1 LSPTSFISDQS
12 KVFAPKSLL
21 SMAKKRAKV
30 AKVVISFCYS
40 KSAISGAKQA
50 FDLNLIEPIFV
61 GPKNKIQKE
70 ARDLQWDI
78 SDFRIIDVS
87 EEQEASDISAVLCGN
102 GEADILMKGD
112 LHSDTFM
119 RAVIAKK
126 NNLRTRDKIVHQF
139 YITNDDMNAGIM
151 VSDAA
156 VNIKPSE
163 KTLKTITEKMVKNLK
178 LLGIETPKI
187 AFLSASELVM
197 ENMES
202 TVVAQNLKKWAE
214 ENIQDAFF
222 SGPLAL
228 DLIISREAALKK
240 GLENDPV
247 AGLSHGI
254 VVPEIVSG
262 NTLYK
267 SLVYFAGGCAAG
279 IVLGAKVPVLL
290 TSRADPPDARL
301 ASIALASILSNDI
314 I

>member
-1 LSPTSFISDQS
+1 
-12 KVFAPKSLL
+12 
-21 SMAKKRAKV
+21 MAKKRAKV

-87 EEQEASDISAVLCGN
+87 EEEEAGDISAVLCGN

-119 RAVIAKK
+119 RSVIAKK

-163 KTLKTITEKMVKNLK
+163 KTLKTITEKMVKSLK

-202 TVVAQNLKKWAE
+202 TIVAQNLKEWAKE
-214 ENIQDAFF
+214 SIKDAFF

-247 AGLSHGI
+247 AGQTHGI

-301 ASIALASILSNDI
+301 ASIALATILSDDKA
-314 I
+314 